1 MSTLEAWREYLCK
14 ACGYIYNE
22 RDGDVDSGL
31 APGTRFE
38 DIPED
43 WYCPICGVTKADFVL
58 VEEARVGALRS
69 RSSASI
75 SLARHGVSLRRS
87 SKRKYDVVI
96 IGGGTAAW
104 KTVQALRDISQDI
117 SIAMVSQCDADR
129 YDKPLLSIAMS
140 RNLSLSGLVKE
151 TGAAAALRL
160 QVTLFSKT
168 TAISISATRQLL
180 RTTLGSIHY
189 QHLVIAQGAQS
200 FLPEHLPADCC
211 WRINHLSQYARL
223 RDALGASNRR
233 VLVIGAG
240 LIGSELSNDLAI
252 GGHSVTLVDVAPR
265 PLARLFTES
274 RQTDALLK
282 AWEQL
287 PIEFLGNTE
296 VLTVTRSFTCGYD
309 VRLSHDQHVKVDEI
323 IVATGLKTCDRL
335 ANSAGLTWNNG
346 IVVDPMTLVTSAAG
360 IYALGDCI
368 SIAGE
373 TSRFIEPIGR
383 QARTIASQIAGHALI
398 PFKNQRVPV
407 RIKTTSMPMTVSES
421 LP

>member
-1 MSTLEAWREYLCK
+1 MSALEAWREYLCK

-31 APGTRFE
+31 QPGTRFE

-58 VEEARVGALRS
+58 VEEVRVSGVKARSHYAN
-69 RSSASI
+69 
-75 SLARHGVSLRRS
+75 SLPRDGSSLRRS

-96 IGGGTAAW
+96 VGGGTAAW
-104 KTVQALRDISQDI
+104 KTAEALRALSQEI

-129 YDKPLLSIAMS
+129 YDKPLLSVAMA

-160 QVTLFSKT
+160 EVVLLSKT
-168 TAISISATRQLL
+168 TAISINASHQVL
-180 RTTLGSIHY
+180 RTTIGSIHY

-200 FLPEHLPADCC
+200 VLPAHLPAEYC

-223 RDALGASNRR
+223 RDALGASSRR

-240 LIGSELSNDLAI
+240 LVGSELSNDLAL
-252 GGHSVTLVDVAPR
+252 GGHSVSLVDIAPR
-265 PLARLFTES
+265 PLARLFAES
-274 RQTDALLK
+274 EQTDALLK
-282 AWEQL
+282 AWEHL
-287 PIEFLGNTE
+287 AIKFFGNTE
-296 VLTVTRSFTCGYD
+296 VLEVKRSATHGYE
-309 VRLSHDQHVKVDEI
+309 VRLSDDQYITVDEI
-323 IVATGLKTCDRL
+323 VVATGLKTCDRL
-335 ANSAGLTWNNG
+335 ANSAGLTWKNG
-346 IVVDPMTLVTSAAG
+346 IVVDPIALVASEAG

-383 QARTIASQIAGHALI
+383 QAKTIASQITGEALI
-398 PFKNQRVPV
+398 PYKNQRVPI
-407 RIKTTSMPMTVSES
+407 RIKTTSMPMTVHSC
-421 LP
+421 